1 MRQWAASLV
10 GLALLLTECGWQPP
24 PPPPVPAELA
34 NLPVRMTT
42 IGCTPDDRS
51 LGIMMVHEY
60 PGLPSGDNSGG
71 EGIRGKD
78 LFPLPYCENVTVT
91 EIYWSAAHP
100 RSDTLRGSGWM
111 MVARVGCRYFTWAS
125 MNLELLLYEKVHPSQ
140 KS

>member
-1 MRQWAASLV
+1 MRQWVASLV

-24 PPPPVPAELA
+24 PPPPIPAELA

-42 IGCTPDDRS
+42 IGCTPDDRP

-91 EIYWSAAHP
+91 EVYWSPAP
-100 RSDTLRGSGWM
+100 STQ
-111 MVARVGCRYFTWAS
+111 RYFARIRLDDGREGWVS
-125 MNLELLLYEKVHPSQ
+125 ILDLGIDEP
-140 KS
+140 